1 MLLKKTPPFIM
12 FILLSSSKAFA
23 ISCDNPINN
32 YDVTYCYSSE
42 MIQLDEKL
50 NEQYKKTINSLGNE
64 KKENG

>member
-1 MLLKKTPPFIM
+1 MLLKKTSPFIM

-23 ISCDNPINN
+23 ISCDNPINS

-50 NEQYKKTINSLGNE
+50 NEQYKKQ
-64 KKENG
+64 